1 MIINEYNNGVFKDRT
16 ASLLN
21 FITIVCKRFN
31 IVLVVFF
38 SVVISATFV
47 SFMTTPIFKASSKI
61 LIERKDSSDKAFFFR
76 MNLPRNY
83 ETYDWIKSEIEIIK
97 SYPIASRVVNDLIL
111 EKIDQTS
118 SILTRKEIFEQEV
131 ENFLVNLKVENAR
144 NSNVIEVSYKSKD
157 QSLVAPIVDK
167 VIETYQIYRSEIYE
181 EFDTYQFFEE
191 QMTITDKT
199 LRELEQSQASYKR
212 REEMIAPKTQVD
224 ILLTKLSDYEKSLT
238 AVLTKRIGK
247 EAKLEMIKE
256 KLAMDS
262 EINIPFTEVS
272 EGNSRD
278 LYIAKLKGE
287 LLDKRIQKEQL
298 LQRFKPTYGEIID
311 LEKIIAITKKHIKR
325 EVLDIIEQEEASIQA
340 LQAEEEA
347 LQKLINKINEKIK
360 QFAQKEYEL
369 TQLSR
374 GIDEN
379 REVYSILLKQR
390 EEARISLAKTQKGVK
405 IMVINPAIEPKNPI
419 SPNKKLN
426 VTLASFL
433 GLLTG
438 IGIAFLV
445 EYLSNSISTDKELK
459 KFTGLK
465 VLGSVKEH
473 NEVGKL

>member
-1 MIINEYNNGVFKDRT
+1 
-16 ASLLN
+16 
-21 FITIVCKRFN
+21 
-31 IVLVVFF
+31 
-38 SVVISATFV
+38 
-47 SFMTTPIFKASSKI
+47 
-61 LIERKDSSDKAFFFR
+61 
-76 MNLPRNY
+76 
-83 ETYDWIKSEIEIIK
+83 
-97 SYPIASRVVNDLIL
+97 
-111 EKIDQTS
+111 
-118 SILTRKEIFEQEV
+118 
-131 ENFLVNLKVENAR
+131 
-144 NSNVIEVSYKSKD
+144 
-157 QSLVAPIVDK
+157 
-167 VIETYQIYRSEIYE
+167 
-181 EFDTYQFFEE
+181 
-191 QMTITDKT
+191 MTITDKT
-199 LRELEQSQASYKR
+199 LRELEQSQASYNR
-212 REEMIAPKTQVD
+212 REEMISPKTQVD
-224 ILLTKLSDYEKSLT
+224 ILLLKLSDYEKSMT

-247 EAKLEMIKE
+247 EAKLEVIKE
-256 KLAMDS
+256 QLTMDS

-272 EGNSRD
+272 EGNSRE

-287 LLDKRIQKEQL
+287 LLDKKIQKEQL